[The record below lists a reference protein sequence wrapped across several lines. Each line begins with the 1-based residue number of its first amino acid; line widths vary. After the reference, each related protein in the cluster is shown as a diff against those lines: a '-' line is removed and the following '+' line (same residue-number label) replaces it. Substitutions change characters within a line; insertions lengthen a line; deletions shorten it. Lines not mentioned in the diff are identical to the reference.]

1 MKRRGFLRGTA
12 GIGAVGTAGIA
23 GLAGCLERLGF
34 EEESAWANP
43 PLVENRPNAVYLP
56 ASREE
61 MGTYGTATDGDYAA
75 ALSYTFPHRFWTVE
89 ATSEGKTLVEVD
101 ADDSLHLMVS
111 VWDRETHTALPAT
124 LRLEVSQDGEPV
136 DTGTSSP
143 WPMIS
148 QRMGFHY
155 GDNVQLPGEG
165 AYTVRVTV
173 NPVTGINRTG
183 SFEGRLE
190 SPGSLE
196 IDFEY
201 ARSDI
206 HDLSFKTIPE
216 DRRGSREALSL
227 MSHGGDGGGDGNGG
241 HSDGAGQPPMGRG
254 VPIEDLPGQ
263 VFEPQRSGDAT
274 FAALV
279 SDADRFT
286 DGSSYL
292 AISPRTPYND
302 IFLPFTSLSAA
313 VEGSGSVR
321 QNELVEALDHEIGHH
336 YGVAIDDLAA
346 GDRVTVSVDSPPQ
359 VSRHDGYETAFF
371 NFDELSY
378 TV

>member
-1 MKRRGFLRGTA
+1 
-12 GIGAVGTAGIA
+12 
-23 GLAGCLERLGF
+23 
-34 EEESAWANP
+34 
-43 PLVENRPNAVYLP
+43 
-56 ASREE
+56 
-61 MGTYGTATDGDYAA
+61 
-75 ALSYTFPHRFWTVE
+75 
-89 ATSEGKTLVEVD
+89 
-101 ADDSLHLMVS
+101 
-111 VWDRETHTALPAT
+111 
-124 LRLEVSQDGEPV
+124 
-136 DTGTSSP
+136 
-143 WPMIS
+143 MIS

-292 AISPRTPYND
+292 AISPERRTTTFSSRLRPC
-302 IFLPFTSLSAA
+302 PRPSRAA
-313 VEGSGSVR
+313 VRSARTNSWKRSITRSVTTTGSRSTIS
-321 QNELVEALDHEIGHH
+321 QPA
-336 YGVAIDDLAA
+336 
-346 GDRVTVSVDSPPQ
+346 
-359 VSRHDGYETAFF
+359 TA
-371 NFDELSY
+371 
-378 TV
+378 

>member
-56 ASREE
+56 ASRARW
-61 MGTYGTATDGDYAA
+61 GPTGRRPTAT
-75 ALSYTFPHRFWTVE
+75 TRPRCRTPFPIGSGPSKPPARGRR
-89 ATSEGKTLVEVD
+89 SSRVD

-155 GDNVQLPGEG
+155 GDNVQLPGG
-165 AYTVRVTV
+165 AYTVRVTA

-206 HDLSFKTIPE
+206 HDLSFKTIP
-216 DRRGSREALSL
+216 RTGGGRREALSL
-227 MSHGGDGGGDGNGG
+227 MSHGGDGGETAMVD
-241 HSDGAGQPPMGRG
+241 SDGAGQPPMGR
-254 VPIEDLPGQ
+254 ECRSRTFPGQ

-302 IFLPFTSLSAA
+302 IFLPFTSPVRGRRGAA
-313 VEGSGSVR
+313 VRSARTNSWKRSITRSVTTTGSRSTIS
-321 QNELVEALDHEIGHH
+321 QPA
-336 YGVAIDDLAA
+336 
-346 GDRVTVSVDSPPQ
+346 
-359 VSRHDGYETAFF
+359 TA
-371 NFDELSY
+371 
-378 TV
+378 